1 MKVYFFAPRNEQ
13 NQFAPYYQIINHALD
28 DYGYKNILPSTTKA
42 IPYQKML
49 KLLKESDI
57 NIFDCSLPNSS
68 TGFQISKSLEFN
80 KPTIALYHHDAS
92 PEFVSAVFEEK
103 FLSGSYN
110 KDNIKTVLHSLL
122 KKAQLLADKRF
133 NFFISPSLL
142 NYLNMMSHEFGMT
155 KSTYLRNLIIED
167 KKKRRIDD

>member
-1 MKVYFFAPRNEQ
+1 MKVCFFAPQNEE
-13 NQFAPYYQIINHALD
+13 NQYAPYYQIVTDTLD
-28 DYGYKNILPSTTKA
+28 DYGYKNLVSLKKA
-42 IPYQKML
+42 VSYQKMI

-57 NIFDCSLPNSS
+57 NIFDCSVSHS
-68 TGFQISKSLEFN
+68 VIGFQISKSLEFN
-80 KPTIALYHHDAS
+80 KPTIALYHHDTT
-92 PEFVSAVFEEK
+92 PEFVHTIFEEK
-103 FLSGSYN
+103 FLTASYN
-110 KDNIKTVLHSLL
+110 KENLRTILHAIL

-142 NYLNMMSHEFGMT
+142 NFLTHMSREFGMT

>member
-1 MKVYFFAPRNEQ
+1 MRVYFFAPQ
-13 NQFAPYYQIINHALD
+13 NDQSKLTPYHQIINATLD
-28 DYGYKNILPSTTKA
+28 DYGYKNLLSSKKPV
-42 IPYQKML
+42 PYQKMI

-57 NIFDCSLPNSS
+57 NIFDCSHPNSS

-80 KPTIALYHHDAS
+80 KPTIALYHHDFV
-92 PEFVSAVFEEK
+92 PEFINSIFEEK
-103 FLSGSYN
+103 FLSGPYDKEN
-110 KDNIKTVLHSLL
+110 LRTVLHTLL

-142 NYLNMMSHEFGMT
+142 NYLNHMSHEFGMT